1 MLIHCSGFSAEG
13 SRVVGEGFGFQGLG
27 LSIEGLGS
35 RVGLGVSGLGV

>member
-1 MLIHCSGFSAEG
+1 MRDLGFSAEG
-13 SRVVGEGFGFQGLG
+13 SRVEGEGFRFQGLG